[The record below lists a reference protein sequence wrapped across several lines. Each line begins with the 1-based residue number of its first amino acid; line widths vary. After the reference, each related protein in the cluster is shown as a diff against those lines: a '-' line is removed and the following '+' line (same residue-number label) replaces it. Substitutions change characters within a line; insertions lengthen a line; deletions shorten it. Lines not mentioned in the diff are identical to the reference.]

1 MLATLGDHLTVR
13 AEVARGPI
21 SNRLVAETT
30 HGCGLGVKR
39 IPRLAQGDHHAFP
52 VSWRNL
58 GAIFW
63 IFSVIL
69 QDRCHLR

>member
-30 HGCGLGVKR
+30 HGCGLGVNR
-39 IPRLAQGDHHAFP
+39 IPRLAQGDHHAFHCIMAQ
-52 VSWRNL
+52 SRRNL
-58 GAIFW
+58 SDF
-63 IFSVIL
+63 F
-69 QDRCHLR
+69 Q